1 MAVAVRFKKENLEN
15 YHQNIGSDGY
25 PQASRS
31 DRLYS
36 IHHISNIFKVAF
48 LILFPLF
55 GVAVWTIEGQ
65 LVASGAISFIMEPDA
80 CPYPPKYFSDSQLRY
95 TGVPSV
101 DQAVCIGVDF
111 IKTALFRHVQPF
123 AIYFASSLASSFL
136 VMNIEGLRGDGP
148 SLWFP
153 FVATLFSFIVA
164 AGIVVPISWLYIFLS
179 SKRDARKSLTTGQAE
194 ALFLSH
200 IFGYLL
206 PTAAAVIT
214 VHELP
219 ILAWATCALWTAM
232 LQYIWLSIRPP
243 TGASG
248 FWTTQLALGT
258 ALLTSAAVHL
268 TMMVTFSRRV
278 SPQDVIDWLPG
289 WSIQDAKALTAEAV
303 VLQFLQWDALFTNVS
318 TIVVGFLYADSWPEF
333 LLYMMATPMILLGF
347 GPGAVIS
354 GMWMWREWKLTMLEE
369 AEVKALKAVEK
380 KLE

>member
-1 MAVAVRFKKENLEN
+1 V
-15 YHQNIGSDGY
+15 
-25 PQASRS
+25 
-31 DRLYS
+31 
-36 IHHISNIFKVAF
+36 
-48 LILFPLF
+48 
-55 GVAVWTIEGQ
+55 T
-65 LVASGAISFIMEPDA
+65 SGAISFLVKPDD

-95 TGVPSV
+95 TGVPSI

-111 IKTALFRHVQPF
+111 MKTALFRHVQPF
-123 AIYFASSLASSFL
+123 AIYFAASLASSFL

-179 SKRDARKSLTTGQAE
+179 LKRDARKSLTAGQAE

-206 PTAAAVIT
+206 PTALAIT
-214 VHELP
+214 TAHELP
-219 ILAWATCALWTAM
+219 ILAWEACALWTVA

-258 ALLTSAAVHL
+258 TLLTSAAVHV
-268 TMMVTFSRRV
+268 TMMVTFSRQV
-278 SPQDVIDWLPG
+278 SPQDAIDWLPG

-303 VLQFLQWDALFTNVS
+303 VLQFLQWDALFANVS
-318 TIVVGFLYADSWPEF
+318 AIAAGFFYADYWPEF
-333 LLYMMATPMILLGF
+333 LLYTMATPMVLLGF

-369 AEVKALKAVEK
+369 AEIKASRAAEK
-380 KLE
+380 KQE